1 VKLMLPAVNRLRYP
15 QDFKSVYAQ
24 GLHRKTAHLSL
35 RGLRASQEAASKP
48 TRIGI
53 SISQKV
59 SKKAVI
65 RNRIK
70 RQIRSALRQMLSQ
83 LLPGWD
89 LVIIVKPNAT
99 ECNYAEFLQELE
111 QLLVKAE
118 VIHGHT
124 GGSVL

>member
-1 VKLMLPAVNRLRYP
+1 MLPDVHRLRYS

-24 GLHRKTAHLSL
+24 GIHRKTPHLSL
-35 RGLRASQEAASKP
+35 RGLRDSEPLTAKP

-70 RQIRSALRQMLSQ
+70 RQIRAALRQMLPQ

-89 LVIIVKPNAT
+89 LVILVKPTAT

-124 GGSVL
+124 GGKLL

>member
-1 VKLMLPAVNRLRYP
+1 MLPAANRLRHP
-15 QDFKSVYAQ
+15 KDFKSVYAQ

-35 RGLRASQEAASKP
+35 RALRPSLPTASMP
-48 TRIGI
+48 TRMGI

-70 RQIRSALRQMLSQ
+70 RQIRAALRQILPQ

-89 LVIIVKPNAT
+89 LVIIVKPSAT

-118 VIHGHT
+118 VIYGHT
-124 GGSVL
+124 GGKLL

>member
-1 VKLMLPAVNRLRYP
+1 MLPIANRLRHYK
-15 QDFKSVYAQ
+15 DFKSVYAQ
-24 GLHRKTAHLSL
+24 GIHRKTAHLSL
-35 RGLRASQEAASKP
+35 RALQSSEQVRSKP

-70 RQIRSALRQMLSQ
+70 RQIRAALRQMLPQ

-89 LVIIVKPNAT
+89 LVIIVKPKAT

-124 GGSVL
+124 GGKLL

>member
-1 VKLMLPAVNRLRYP
+1 MLPVANRLRHY
-15 QDFKSVYAQ
+15 QDFKSVYAK
-24 GLHRKTAHLSL
+24 GLHRKTPHLSL
-35 RGLRASQEAASKP
+35 RGLRALPETGLKP

-70 RQIRSALRQMLSQ
+70 RQIRSALRQMLPQ
-83 LLPGWD
+83 LLPSWD
-89 LVIIVKPNAT
+89 LVIIVKPSAT

-124 GGSVL
+124 GGKLL

>member
-1 VKLMLPAVNRLRYP
+1 MLPQANRLRHYK
-15 QDFKSVYAQ
+15 DFKSVYAQ
-24 GLHRKTAHLSL
+24 GIHCKTAHFSL
-35 RGLRASQEAASKP
+35 RALHSSEQVRLKP
-48 TRIGI
+48 CRVGI

-70 RQIRSALRQMLSQ
+70 RQIRASLRQMLPQ

-89 LVIIVKPNAT
+89 LVIIVKPKAT

-124 GGSVL
+124 GGKLL

>member
-1 VKLMLPAVNRLRYP
+1 MLPAANRLRHYK
-15 QDFKSVYAQ
+15 DFKSVYAQ
-24 GLHRKTAHLSL
+24 GIHRKTAHLSI
-35 RGLRASQEAASKP
+35 RALYYSQQATVKP
-48 TRIGI
+48 SRIGI

-70 RQIRSALRQMLSQ
+70 RQIRSVLRQMLPQ

-89 LVIIVKPNAT
+89 IVIIVKPTAT

-118 VIHGHT
+118 VIYGYT
-124 GGSVL
+124 GGKLL

>member
-1 VKLMLPAVNRLRYP
+1 MLPAANRLRHYK
-15 QDFKSVYAQ
+15 DFKSVYAK
-24 GLHRKTAHLSL
+24 GIHRKTTHLSL
-35 RGLRASQEAASKP
+35 RALYSSEPLIKP
-48 TRIGI
+48 SRIGI

-70 RQIRSALRQMLSQ
+70 RQIRSALRQMLPQ

-89 LVIIVKPNAT
+89 LVIIVKPVAT

-124 GGSVL
+124 GG

>member
-1 VKLMLPAVNRLRYP
+1 MLQPANRLRHYK
-15 QDFKSVYAQ
+15 DFKSVYAQ

-35 RGLRASQEAASKP
+35 RAMHSSKQTATAAS
-48 TRIGI
+48 RIGI

-59 SKKAVI
+59 SKKAVV

-70 RQIRSALRQMLSQ
+70 RQIRAALRQMLPQ
-83 LLPGWD
+83 ILPGWD
-89 LVIIVKPNAT
+89 IVIIVKPSAT

-118 VIHGHT
+118 VIYGHT
-124 GGSVL
+124 GGKLL